1 MTVFVSVPEGY
12 AEERRYVLDVILG
25 EWLGL
30 DYDVVRA
37 DGPRVAIRMAGD
49 PDNLEV
55 TLPDILFS
63 TSRDAWLTARSMP
76 ALPLSHLPEDALGPL
91 KPNPKAPRGD
101 SLAAPLPILFGD
113 PDASGRAW
121 RVTENGVSIPVDI
134 FGSAF
139 FLLTRYEEVVR
150 RERDKH
156 QRFPARASLAVE
168 EGFEDRAIVDEYV
181 DLLWNAMQRLWP
193 SLVRKS
199 STFRLRLTH
208 DVDQPWAALGQ
219 RTWTVAHALAGDLV
233 RRRDPILAA
242 QRVRALSDARTGRI
256 DRDPLNTF
264 DLLMDTSERYG
275 LRSVFYFMAGNTPA
289 DFDFRYR
296 LSDPPFA
303 GLLRRI
309 HERGHEIGLHAS
321 YVSFLSAER
330 TRMEFEAL
338 KAVCRQAGL
347 EQAAWGVRQ
356 HYLRFANPQ
365 TWRNQ
370 ESAGLEHDSTLGFA
384 ERIGFRAGTCREY
397 PLFDVLGHR
406 TLKLRERPLVVM
418 DGTLFEY
425 LGLDLDEAAA
435 RARAVVDTCRWHGGD
450 AVLLYHNATLA
461 GARQRAHYRELVEE
475 LVRPG

>member
-1 MTVFVSVPEGY
+1 MTVLVSAPEGY
-12 AEERRYVLDVILG
+12 AGERRYVLDVIFA

-30 DYDVVRA
+30 DYDVVRT
-37 DGPRVAIRMAGD
+37 DGPGVAIRMAGD
-49 PDNLEV
+49 PENLEV
-55 TLPDILFS
+55 TLPDVLFS

-76 ALPLSHLPEDALGPL
+76 ALPLAHLPGDALGPL
-91 KPNPKAPRGD
+91 RPNPNAPRGD

-113 PDASGRAW
+113 PDASGRPW
-121 RVTENGVSIPVDI
+121 RVTENGVSIPIDI
-134 FGSAF
+134 FGSVF

-150 RERDKH
+150 PERDKH

-208 DVDQPWAALGQ
+208 DIDQPWAALGQ
-219 RTWTVAHALAGDLV
+219 RTWTVAHALAGDLL

-242 QRVRALSDARTGRI
+242 QRVRALSDARTGRV

-264 DLLMDTSERYG
+264 DLLMDTSERFG

-303 GLLRRI
+303 GVLRRI

-321 YVSFLSAER
+321 YVSYLSAER
-330 TRMEFEAL
+330 TRMEFAAL
-338 KAVCRQAGL
+338 KAVCREVGF
-347 EQAAWGVRQ
+347 EQPAWGVRQ

-397 PLFDVLGHR
+397 PLFDVLSHR
-406 TLKLRERPLVVM
+406 TMKLRERPLVVM
-418 DGTLFEY
+418 DWTLFEY
-425 LGLDLDEAAA
+425 MGLDLDDAAA
-435 RARAVVDTCRWHGGD
+435 RARAVVEVCRWHGGD
-450 AVLLYHNATLA
+450 AVLLYHNAMLA